1 MTPIDDDDK
10 PGAAGKGE
18 RPADHNLTQEL
29 SVSQVLDQRD
39 DSQVTSV
46 PGGHESTQELSDS
59 QVLDQRDDQPP
70 PLPGGKR
77 RGGDRSTPAPTLPP
91 TFDALA
97 SSASG
102 KMAGRMGLGGLLR
115 SGLAAP
121 RRFPGLCLSI
131 YLVQI
136 AMSLAA
142 AGLMAMLLS
151 RAFAHRPMFDRAMQG
166 DIAALLTSLRGQ
178 PGLLTALV
186 TIGLAAVVLY
196 WLVSWFLTA
205 GLIAVLL
212 DPPARRREVARWFG
226 AGGAVNFFPYL
237 FLGLWSLV
245 PYAAVIVVA
254 GLGLGHFGPRLRD
267 ALSWGEVAID
277 LVGALGPALV
287 LYWLVGT
294 AVDYARVDLVR
305 HPGMSSARALL
316 RGYRTIAR
324 HRIALVHTL
333 LYGVVFA
340 LASAAYMTVVAD
352 GALMS
357 LLALVILRQV
367 LALVRF
373 VAHVAVIGGQVE
385 LACARVAPP
394 LGRRRGMSAL

>member
-1 MTPIDDDDK
+1 MTTRSWPAC
-10 PGAAGKGE
+10 PAA
-18 RPADHNLTQEL
+18 
-29 SVSQVLDQRD
+29 
-39 DSQVTSV
+39 TSR
-46 PGGHESTQELSDS
+46 TQELSDS
-59 QVLDQRDDQPP
+59 QVLDQRDEQPP

-102 KMAGRMGLGGLLR
+102 KMAGRMGLGSLLK

-131 YLVQI
+131 YLVQV

-142 AGLMAMLLS
+142 AGLMARLLS
-151 RAFAHRPMFDRAMQG
+151 RAFATRPMFDRGMQG
-166 DIAALLTSLRGQ
+166 DLAALMTSLRGQ
-178 PGLLTALV
+178 PVLITTLV
-186 TIGLAAVVLY
+186 NIGLAAVVLY

-212 DPPARRREVARWFG
+212 DPPTRRREVARWFG

-245 PYAAVIVVA
+245 PYALVVVVA
-254 GLGLGHFGPRLRD
+254 GLGLGHFGPQLRD
-267 ALSWGEVAID
+267 ALSWGDVGID

-287 LYWLVGT
+287 LYWLVAT
-294 AVDYARVDLVR
+294 AVDYARVNLVR

-316 RGYRTIAR
+316 RGIRTIIR
-324 HRIALVHTL
+324 HRLALLHTL

-340 LASAAYMTVVAD
+340 LASAAYLAAVAD
-352 GALMS
+352 GVLMS

-385 LACARVAPP
+385 LACARVPPP
-394 LGRRRGMSAL
+394 LGRRRGISAL